1 MVDYRWYLALLALG
15 AIGCSDSST
24 APDRLRDLMLGGEV
38 TIRSRTYLIDSVQ
51 VDLNDRYVGYLGAED
66 SGRTTLTVVFAKE
79 SGGEE
84 HARIGPGIL
93 ELSARVEPH
102 DFYFLSLHGFPRYP
116 PVSEYYSDDA
126 SYVTVVDRMTHELL
140 GTRRL
145 EPKVVVLD
153 RPGALKWT
161 LTVDSNGVVR

>member
-1 MVDYRWYLALLALG
+1 VTCQQGARLVDYRWYLALLALG

-93 ELSARVEPH
+93 DSARAWNRTISTFCPYTGSP
-102 DFYFLSLHGFPRYP
+102 DILQ
-116 PVSEYYSDDA
+116 
-126 SYVTVVDRMTHELL
+126 
-140 GTRRL
+140 
-145 EPKVVVLD
+145 
-153 RPGALKWT
+153 
-161 LTVDSNGVVR
+161 